1 MDELGLEKEICK
13 KETWLQ
19 KIHCSLYYC
28 IHAGVW
34 GKLLSFL
41 KASQDEGAVALAD
54 RLSPARINP
63 ETAKSLRKAAVRYR
77 FFERPSRAQ
86 DEDIEVRNNYR
97 DQKRQYQKDVRNMG
111 RYYDA
116 FFAASFG
123 ENYTLEE

>member
-1 MDELGLEKEICK
+1 MESRLFWYSPDQVTSLPNHSGGVKERASS
-13 KETWLQ
+13 
-19 KIHCSLYYC
+19 SL
-28 IHAGVW
+28 
-34 GKLLSFL
+34 LNST
-41 KASQDEGAVALAD
+41 S
-54 RLSPARINP
+54 ARINP
-63 ETAKSLRKAAVRYR
+63 ETARSLRKAAVRYR

-111 RYYDA
+111 RYYNA